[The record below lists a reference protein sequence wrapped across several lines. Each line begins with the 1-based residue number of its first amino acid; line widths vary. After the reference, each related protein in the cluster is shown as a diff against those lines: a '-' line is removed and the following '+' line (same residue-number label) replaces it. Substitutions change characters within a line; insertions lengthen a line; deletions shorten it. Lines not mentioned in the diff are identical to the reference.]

1 MEKESHIDFYTVAGM
16 LEGLVIDS
24 KTFGSKV
31 IVHNGGVYTLEKLIV
46 EPTDF
51 QLNILADEAFWQEF
65 GIAPTSKNLKA
76 IYERIAA
83 SKKNSAATKI
93 LKKL

>member
-31 IVHNGGVYTLEKLIV
+31 IVHSGGVYTLENA
-46 EPTDF
+46 T
-51 QLNILADEAFWQEF
+51 
-65 GIAPTSKNLKA
+65 
-76 IYERIAA
+76 RI
-83 SKKNSAATKI
+83 SN
-93 LKKL
+93 